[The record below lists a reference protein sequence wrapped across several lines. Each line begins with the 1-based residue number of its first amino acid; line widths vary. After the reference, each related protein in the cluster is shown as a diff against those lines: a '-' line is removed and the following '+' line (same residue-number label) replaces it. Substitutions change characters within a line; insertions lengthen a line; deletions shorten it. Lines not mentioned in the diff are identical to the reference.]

1 MGIVMGITRCIIIP
15 MGYMYVGIWHCLKNH
30 LCHGIG
36 YHQIEN
42 FCNKKK
48 RVTSVIAHKVLCE
61 ELQMFPII
69 CVCVLGYLWFD
80 TASLALFL

>member
-1 MGIVMGITRCIIIP
+1 MGIVIGITRCIIIP

-42 FCNKKK
+42 FCDKKK
-48 RVTSVIAHKVLCE
+48 
-61 ELQMFPII
+61 
-69 CVCVLGYLWFD
+69 G
-80 TASLALFL
+80 